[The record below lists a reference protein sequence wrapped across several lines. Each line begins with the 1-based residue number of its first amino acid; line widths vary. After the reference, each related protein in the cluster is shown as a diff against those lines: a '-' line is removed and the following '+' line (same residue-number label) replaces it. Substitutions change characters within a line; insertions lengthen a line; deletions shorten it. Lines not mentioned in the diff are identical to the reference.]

1 MSLRLRLTLL
11 NSLILLLVAGTLV
24 TAVYEILARGLERQI
39 DESLREEARL
49 YGSDVSVWFYREAR
63 RPAGLGA
70 VNGVVSSPGAGA
82 PLPAP
87 SPPAAAS
94 GPAASGPAGRGQP
107 GSSATQP
114 GATGSTG
121 TI

>member
-24 TAVYEILARGLERQI
+24 TAVYAILARGLERQI

-63 RPAGLGA
+63 RPPSLGA
-70 VNGVVSSPGAGA
+70 VPGTGPNPGASA
-82 PLPAP
+82 VP
-87 SPPAAAS
+87 SPAAGARPRGRTPPARAA
-94 GPAASGPAGRGQP
+94 PPP
-107 GSSATQP
+107 G
-114 GATGSTG
+114 
-121 TI
+121 